1 MTSTVSAERAL
12 ADYTARI
19 QVNTLEKYPVMW
31 CGHYDAPKGSAKA
44 LESYRGNGVRCL
56 GQFTVAEIP
65 EGRDPVASVALGMM
79 SPFGMSPEVDASFL
93 IIDALRV
100 PVTEEAFETSS
111 VLFMSRLS
119 AHGNGIWSKHWTVGL
134 NDRGFAKPEPSSYF
148 ISGVWLALS
157 DVMNNRLAGPTLSWS
172 DAFAAA
178 LDVAREAL
186 EFES

>member
-1 MTSTVSAERAL
+1 M
-12 ADYTARI
+12 
-19 QVNTLEKYPVMW
+19 NTLEKYPVIW
-31 CGHYDAPKGSAKA
+31 CGHYSHMNDQI
-44 LESYRGNGVRCL
+44 VHCL
-56 GQFTVAEIP
+56 GQFTVAELP

-100 PVTEEAFETSS
+100 PVTEEAFETSR
-111 VLFMSRLS
+111 VLYVSRLS
-119 AHGNGIWSKHWTVGL
+119 AHGAGIWSTHWTVGI
-134 NDRGFAKPEPSSYF
+134 NDLGFAKPERSSYF

-172 DAFAAA
+172 DAFEAA

-186 EFES
+186 EFE

>member
-1 MTSTVSAERAL
+1 MTSTVSADRAL

-31 CGHYDAPKGSAKA
+31 CGHYDGYSMAT
-44 LESYRGNGVRCL
+44 RCL

-100 PVTEEAFETSS
+100 PVTDEAFETSK
-111 VLFMSRLS
+111 VLYVSRLA
-119 AHGNGIWSKHWTVGL
+119 AHGAGIWSTHWTVGI
-134 NDRGFAKPEPSSYF
+134 NDLGFAKPERSAYYV
-148 ISGVWLALS
+148 SGVWLALS
-157 DVMNNRLAGPTLSWS
+157 DVMNRRLVGPTLSWD
-172 DAFAAA
+172 DAFHAA

-186 EFES
+186 EFEI